1 MLVQLDSGDI
11 ANLERLS
18 LRCPAIAARV
28 IDDWNDND
36 LILGLNIHHA
46 QEIAQLE
53 REESRQ
59 RRLDLLKRFR
69 ELRFGEWAEYSVIR
83 HEVAVLIDAVGNGE
97 SPDFEGELRS
107 FLFPASSGDA
117 FEEYTQGHLDEFT
130 LLRNQIEMTARVRNL
145 KSPREG
151 ARSYKRMALGSRT
164 TEDARGSLVADMEA
178 AGIPVPE
185 RDLWMSALAGMSP
198 YFEGQFPNVRRALEA
213 HYGLAG
219 LPITQKVPDLDLALV
234 AGVYDIAR
242 ELISEAAAGIPAG
255 TDVAA
260 LLATLDPYRC
270 PGIRLQFALQRAQVL
285 SRQAEPAGETDRSH
299 AVFAPYVD
307 VAFVDRQ
314 TAGFLEQ
321 ETRRHPELLPAADLR
336 TVRRS
341 CATTDLVRVALGAK
355 KPNATV

>member
-1 MLVQLDSGDI
+1 MLVQLDTGDI

-18 LRCPAIAARV
+18 VRSPEVAAQV
-28 IDDWNDND
+28 IDDWNENG
-36 LILGLNIHHA
+36 LILGLTIHHA

-69 ELRFGEWAEYSVIR
+69 ELRFGGWAEYSVIR
-83 HEVAVLIDAVGNGE
+83 QEVAVLIDAVGNDE
-97 SPDFEGELRS
+97 SPDFQGELRN

-117 FEEYTQGHLDEFT
+117 FEEYTQSHLDEFR
-130 LLRNQIEMTARVRNL
+130 LLRSQIEMTARVRNL

-151 ARSYKRMALGSRT
+151 PRSYKRMALGSRT
-164 TEDARGSLVADMEA
+164 TEDARASFAADMEA
-178 AGIPVPE
+178 AGIPAPE
-185 RDLWMSALAGMSP
+185 RELWMSALTGMSP
-198 YFEGQFPNVRRALEA
+198 YFEGRYPSVRHALEA

-219 LPITQKVPDLDLALV
+219 LPITQKVPDLDLGLV

-242 ELISEAAAGIPAG
+242 ELIAEVATGIPPG
-255 TDVAA
+255 TDIAA
-260 LLATLDPYRC
+260 LLAKLDPYRC
-270 PGIRLQFALQRAQVL
+270 PGIRIQFALQRAQVL
-285 SRQAEPAGETDRSH
+285 SRQAEAAGETDRSH

-321 ETRRHPELLPAADLR
+321 ETRRYPELLLAAD
-336 TVRRS
+336 
-341 CATTDLVRVALGAK
+341 
-355 KPNATV
+355 